1 MITINKYNVDNFIYF
16 EANFLGGNLIAF
28 TISELMTDLI
38 KRFGFK
44 LSDVTTELFHF
55 KNLN

>member
-1 MITINKYNVDNFIYF
+1 MITINKYNLGDIVYF

-28 TISELMTDLI
+28 TISELITDLI